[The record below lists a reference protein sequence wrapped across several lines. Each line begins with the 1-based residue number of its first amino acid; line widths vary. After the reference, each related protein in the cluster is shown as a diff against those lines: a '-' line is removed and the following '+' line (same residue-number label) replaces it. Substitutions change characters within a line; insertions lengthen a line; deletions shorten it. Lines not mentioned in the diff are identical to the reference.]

1 MNTVPSDPQAR
12 KQVLI
17 IKTGYSETLDQYTT
31 GAVSLGDVLRTTV
44 ILHLFPPETHS
55 VTWLTDQKSL
65 ALLNGNPYI
74 DRILT
79 VNPFT
84 PYQLMAEWFD
94 IVVNF
99 EKEPGICVV
108 ADKIPAWRRYGFRFD
123 PSTRI
128 AQAYDHADEAIIMGK
143 NPDFKRQQSKS
154 WSSMLYEMLGAS
166 YEGQNTILGYRPTSK
181 EEFEVGLNHLV
192 GVRYPL
198 KRWPDARWQALHD
211 ALATSNHS
219 VCWQQGESDIETY
232 IEWVNSCRVIV
243 TNDSLGLH
251 IALALGKKVIA
262 LFGPTLASEIDNRSD
277 IVKLLPEKACEC
289 DFSAAKCMRS
299 EPCISTVEVERVM
312 AEIRVALS
320 DSANKRGGA
329 GG

>member
-1 MNTVPSDPQAR
+1 MSVGVHESR

-44 ILHLFPPETHS
+44 ILHLFPPETHA
-55 VTWLTDQKSL
+55 VTWLTDKKSL

-123 PSTRI
+123 PQTRS

-143 NPDFKRQQSKS
+143 NPDFKRQQAKS
-154 WSSMLYEMLGAS
+154 WSAMLYEMLGEV
-166 YEGQNTILGYRPTSK
+166 YDGQNYILGYQPKSQ
-181 EEFEVGLNHLV
+181 EINDVGLNHLV

-198 KRWPDARWQALHD
+198 KRWPESNWHALHD
-211 ALATSNHS
+211 TLKSEGRS
-219 VCWQQGESDIETY
+219 VSWQQGESNIETY
-232 IEWVNSCRVIV
+232 IEWINTCSVLV

-251 IALALGKKVIA
+251 LALALGKKVVS
-262 LFGPTLASEIDNRSD
+262 LFGPTLASEVSASPQL
-277 IVKLLPEKACEC
+277 VKLVPEAGCEC
-289 DFSAAKCMRS
+289 DFSAAVCKRS
-299 EPCISTVEVERVM
+299 QCCIDTIPQASVL
-312 AEIRVALS
+312 AHINAFL
-320 DSANKRGGA
+320 DA
-329 GG
+329 

>member
-1 MNTVPSDPQAR
+1 MTFPSVEISNR

-44 ILHLFPPETHS
+44 ILHLFPPETHA
-55 VTWLTDQKSL
+55 VTWLTDKKSL
-65 ALLNGNPYI
+65 ALLKGNPYI
-74 DRILT
+74 ERILT

-123 PSTRI
+123 PQTRM

-143 NPDFKRQQSKS
+143 DPDFKRQQSKS
-154 WSSMLYEMLGAS
+154 WSAMLYEMLGETYA
-166 YEGQNTILGYRPTSK
+166 GQNYVLGYQSQTQ
-181 EEFEVGLNHLV
+181 EIHDVGLNHLV

-198 KRWPDARWQALHD
+198 KRWPDEQWQALHD
-211 ALATSNHS
+211 RLQTHGRS
-219 VCWQQGESDIETY
+219 VSWQQGENDIETY
-232 IEWVNSCRVIV
+232 IDWVNTCKVLVS
-243 TNDSLGLH
+243 NDSLGLH
-251 IALALGKKVIA
+251 IALALGKKVVSV
-262 LFGPTLASEIDNRSD
+262 FGPTLASEIEPSANL
-277 IVKLLPEKACEC
+277 VKLLPEPLCEC
-289 DFSAAKCMRS
+289 DFAAVCCKRGT
-299 EPCISTVEVERVM
+299 PCIATIPVDTVAGHVEHYL
-312 AEIRVALS
+312 AL
-320 DSANKRGGA
+320 
-329 GG
+329 